1 MSFTR
6 VGKCKSGVP
15 AEECILS
22 KSIYAR
28 AVLVKGKQT
37 LSLMLMIVKIATFS
51 SV

>member
-37 LSLMLMIVKIATFS
+37 SLMLMIVKIATFS
-51 SV
+51 FF

>member
-28 AVLVKGKQT
+28 AVLVKFLK
-37 LSLMLMIVKIATFS
+37 VNKHCP
-51 SV
+51 